1 MIAFLRLAGLAT
13 AAVWL
18 GGTVL
23 FIFIVDPLFG
33 RAEFVRL
40 LGPLHAGETG
50 FLAAERF
57 QMFQVICASVAI
69 MTTLADWL
77 YSGRALDR
85 RVIALLVVLLALG
98 SLGRLW
104 LVPKC
109 RDLNLQTYLGP
120 GRQILRQPTTPEQR
134 QAENSLA
141 VWSGVTVFLNIVV
154 LSGTFVFFLQSA
166 APSEGGSRLFSR
178 NRRRI

>member
-13 AAVWL
+13 AGVWL

-23 FIFIVDPLFG
+23 FVFVVDPLFG

-57 QMFQVICASVAI
+57 HLFQVLCASLAVI
-69 MTTLADWL
+69 TTLADWL
-77 YSGRALDR
+77 YSGRALDKR
-85 RVIALLVVLLALG
+85 LMALLVILLALG
-98 SLGRLW
+98 SVGRLW

-109 RDLNLQTYLGP
+109 RDLNLQAYLGP
-120 GRQILRQPTTPEQR
+120 GRQILRQPATPAQR

-141 VWSGVTVFLNIVV
+141 IWSGVTVFLNV
-154 LSGTFVFFLQSA
+154 LCVAGTFVVFLQSST
-166 APSEGGSRLFSR
+166 PSDSGPRLFQR
-178 NRRRI
+178 NRLRI